1 MPLAQSQ
8 VPTNIASDEVEEV
21 PGDIPRGRGQRPKI
35 WKLLPDGSESRDEMV
50 EMTRAS
56 SLGDALENKYLIHRW
71 DMRNLAFALS
81 RRPDL
86 VLKLA
91 AVPDIEEK
99 ANKNEVHETVKV
111 ALDFAGGT
119 AAATSG
125 SAIHR
130 LSERLDAGED
140 LSYLADR
147 VLEALTVYR
156 RLMSTLRIVASE
168 TFVVCDELGA
178 AGTYDRVVE
187 LLNDTEVRW
196 RDADGVERV
205 VVLPAGTRLILDLK
219 TNANAMYFG
228 AVYACQE
235 AVYGFG
241 VPYTHEGGRGEWPDG
256 LAPSREWG
264 LLLHLPIDS
273 LEDAGFYWVDLTQGY
288 NLAIQAAAH
297 REAMKKKDLFWP
309 TDLEPIPVKSTLAVG
324 AGETITATAEVLS
337 VTRNEAIETA
347 EDEIG
352 VPISEAACTFHG
364 PHPMTVD
371 CPECMCPDLLEAIA
385 GAQDEDEL
393 TALWEKHEGIWGD
406 EHSAAAKARIHDLYA
421 DDPLAA
427 APTDL
432 LTSEEIEVE
441 VPLQVRRTGLI
452 ASIRHAKS
460 EAAMTVMWESN
471 QDIWDA
477 SCTRMVKVRLRELE
491 AAPS

>member
-205 VVLPAGTRLILDLK
+205 VILPAGTRLILDLK

-309 TDLEPIPVKSTLAVG
+309 TDLEPILVKSAP
-324 AGETITATAEVLS
+324 AEV
-337 VTRNEAIETA
+337 IETA
-347 EDEIG
+347 ED
-352 VPISEAACTFHG
+352 VQQLPPLTEAEMVSDEF
-364 PHPMTVD
+364 
-371 CPECMCPDLLEAIA
+371 DLLEAIA
-385 GAQDEDEL
+385 GAQDEAEL
-393 TALWEKHEGIWGD
+393 TELWEANKADWTD
-406 EHSAAAKARIHDLYA
+406 EHSAAAKAR
-421 DDPLAA
+421 LAPVSA
-427 APTDL
+427 QPTDL

-471 QDIWDA
+471 RDIWDA
-477 SCTRMVKVRLRELE
+477 SCTRMVKARLREL
-491 AAPS
+491 AVST